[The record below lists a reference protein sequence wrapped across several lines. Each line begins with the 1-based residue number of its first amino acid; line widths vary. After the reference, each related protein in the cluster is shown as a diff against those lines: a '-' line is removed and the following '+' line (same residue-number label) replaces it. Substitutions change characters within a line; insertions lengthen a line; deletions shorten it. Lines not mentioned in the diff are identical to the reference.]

1 MPKSKGRKSKKK
13 TSKKFI
19 KKEVVRLNGVEIV
32 RKGRNVFMKSIL
44 TPEERE
50 AYIKQIKENHPKV
63 YDEIKILIDEVVT
76 LINQYDKIFV
86 LGGIAAFGYNKMIS
100 DSSDDGLS
108 ETLIEYC
115 LSIALA
121 TPNVNK
127 NNKPT
132 GKILGTINEN
142 LIKIRRYFSDYY
154 NFEGATGKHSQI
166 ESELR
171 HEMIA
176 ETIFMRGEGYMQH
189 IIELY
194 LEMFSGHNDFL
205 NKHYGFTA
213 KDILDTFHKLEES
226 YGCRILMPN
235 GRPHP
240 VQTIKLRNYISK
252 NKISEKDIFSGAYLN
267 GFSKE
272 HPEVIVENNGVILF
286 TLNTIDTYDQLFQIR
301 HFNAIQEKVVKAL
314 SMKFGANTSF
324 ITPEKFKYEVLNKSE
339 IFNLPIVE
347 EDGNYYLF
355 AMNLPARNLFLLTQS
370 LIERA
375 DPQYYKQSFLGNRI
389 QIAKDE
395 FIEQKTLALFK
406 KMLPD
411 VQFYKEAYY
420 NYKNP
425 ETKLKCANS
434 VDGRYELDILGISE
448 NATYLIEVKAGL
460 VSDASKRGA
469 LSSIKTDLTGI
480 IGDAICQSHRA
491 SLYIEENENS
501 TFEISTGEVVSP
513 KSKNKIYRIS
523 ISFSVV
529 GTIISALSKLQQYG
543 IVDENS
549 EFAWAIN
556 IYDLMAFTDLVD
568 SEKMFMDYLDK
579 RLPLY
584 NNERLTTT
592 DEMDLLGL
600 YFTKDLKIG
609 NLTKRSDT
617 VQLYEFKKNI
627 DNYFER
633 GGPRPFKKSIK

>member
-1 MPKSKGRKSKKK
+1 MPKSKGRKNKKK
-13 TSKKFI
+13 TPKKLI
-19 KKEVVRLNGVEIV
+19 KKEIVRLNGVEIV

-44 TPEERE
+44 TLEERE
-50 AYIKQIKENHPKV
+50 AYIKQIKENYPKV
-63 YDEIKILIDEVVT
+63 YDEIKVLIDEVVT
-76 LINQYDKIFV
+76 SINQYDKIFV

-127 NNKPT
+127 NIKPT
-132 GKILGTINEN
+132 GEILGTINES
-142 LIKIRRYFSDYY
+142 LIKIRKYFSDYY

-213 KDILDTFHKLEES
+213 KDILDTFYKLEES

-240 VQTIKLRNYISK
+240 VQTIKLQNYISK
-252 NKISEKDIFSGAYLN
+252 NKIPEKDIFSGAYLS

-272 HPEVIVENNGVILF
+272 HPEVIVENDGVVLF
-286 TLNTIDTYDQLFQIR
+286 RLNIIDTYDRLFQIR
-301 HFNAIQEKVVKAL
+301 HFNAIQEKVVKTL

-324 ITPEKFKYEVLNKSE
+324 ITPEKFKYEILNKSE

-347 EDGNYYLF
+347 EDGQYYLF

-375 DPQYYKQSFLGNRI
+375 DPQYYKQSFLGNRV

-411 VQFYKEAYY
+411 VEFHKEAYY

-425 ETKLKCANS
+425 RTKLKCTNS

-491 SLYIEENENS
+491 SLYIEEIDNP

-513 KSKNKIYRIS
+513 KNKNRIYRIS

-529 GTIISALSKLQQYG
+529 GTLISALSKLQQYG
-543 IVDENS
+543 IIDENS

-584 NNERLTTT
+584 NNERLATT

-609 NLTKRSDT
+609 NSIKQSDS

-627 DNYFER
+627 DNYFEKN
-633 GGPRPFKKSIK
+633 GPRPFKKSLK

>member
-1 MPKSKGRKSKKK
+1 MPKSKGRKNKKK
-13 TSKKFI
+13 IPKKVT

-50 AYIKQIKENHPKV
+50 AYIMQIKENHPKV
-63 YDEIKILIDEVVT
+63 YDEIKVLIDEVVN

-86 LGGIAAFGYNKMIS
+86 LGGIAAFGYNQMIS

-127 NNKPT
+127 NIKPT

-142 LIKIRRYFSDYY
+142 LIKIRKYFSDYY

-240 VQTIKLRNYISK
+240 VQTIKLRNYIAK
-252 NKISEKDIFSGAYLN
+252 NKIPEKEIFSGAYLN

-272 HPEVIVENNGVILF
+272 HPEIIVKNNGVILF

-314 SMKFGANTSF
+314 SMKFGENTSF
-324 ITPEKFKYEVLNKSE
+324 ITPEKFKYEILNKSE

-375 DPQYYKQSFLGNRI
+375 DPQYYKQSFLGNRV

-491 SLYIEENENS
+491 SLYIEENENP

-513 KSKNKIYRIS
+513 KNKNKIYRIS

-529 GTIISALSKLQQYG
+529 GTLISALSKLQQYG
-543 IVDENS
+543 IIDENS

-556 IYDLMAFTDLVD
+556 IYDLMAFADLVD

-584 NNERLTTT
+584 NNERLATT

-600 YFTKDLKIG
+600 YFRKDLKIG
-609 NLTKRSDT
+609 NSIKRSDS

-627 DNYFER
+627 DNYFEKN
-633 GGPRPFKKSIK
+633 GPRPFKKKLK

>member
-1 MPKSKGRKSKKK
+1 MPKSKGRKNKKK
-13 TSKKFI
+13 IPKKVT

-50 AYIKQIKENHPKV
+50 AYIMQIKENHPKV
-63 YDEIKILIDEVVT
+63 YDEIKVLIDEVVN

-86 LGGIAAFGYNKMIS
+86 LGGIAAFGYNQMIS

-127 NNKPT
+127 NIKPT

-142 LIKIRRYFSDYY
+142 LIKIRKYFSDYY

-240 VQTIKLRNYISK
+240 VQTIKLRNYIAK
-252 NKISEKDIFSGAYLN
+252 NKIPEKEIFSGAYLN

-272 HPEVIVENNGVILF
+272 HPEIIVKNNGVILF

-314 SMKFGANTSF
+314 SMKFGENTSF
-324 ITPEKFKYEVLNKSE
+324 ITPEKFKYEILNKSE

-375 DPQYYKQSFLGNRI
+375 DPQYYKQSFLGNRV

-513 KSKNKIYRIS
+513 KNKNKIYRIS

-529 GTIISALSKLQQYG
+529 GTLISALSKLQQYG

-556 IYDLMAFTDLVD
+556 IYDLMVFTDLVE

-584 NNERLTTT
+584 NNERLATT

>member
-1 MPKSKGRKSKKK
+1 MPKSKGRKNKKK
-13 TSKKFI
+13 TPKKVT

-50 AYIKQIKENHPKV
+50 AYIRQIKENHPKV
-63 YDEIKILIDEVVT
+63 YDEIKVLIDEVVN

-86 LGGIAAFGYNKMIS
+86 LGGIAAFGYNQMIS

-127 NNKPT
+127 NIKPT

-142 LIKIRRYFSDYY
+142 LIKIRKYFSDYY

-240 VQTIKLRNYISK
+240 VQTIKLQNYIAK
-252 NKISEKDIFSGAYLN
+252 NKIPEKEIFSGAYLN

-272 HPEVIVENNGVILF
+272 HPEIIVKNNGVILF

-314 SMKFGANTSF
+314 SMKFGANISF
-324 ITPEKFKYEVLNKSE
+324 ITPEKFKYEILNKSE

-375 DPQYYKQSFLGNRI
+375 DPQYYKQSFLGNRV

-513 KSKNKIYRIS
+513 KNKNKIYRIS

-529 GTIISALSKLQQYG
+529 GTLISALSKLQQYG

-556 IYDLMAFTDLVD
+556 IYDLMAFTDLVE

-584 NNERLTTT
+584 NNQRLATT

-600 YFTKDLKIG
+600 YFTKDFKIG